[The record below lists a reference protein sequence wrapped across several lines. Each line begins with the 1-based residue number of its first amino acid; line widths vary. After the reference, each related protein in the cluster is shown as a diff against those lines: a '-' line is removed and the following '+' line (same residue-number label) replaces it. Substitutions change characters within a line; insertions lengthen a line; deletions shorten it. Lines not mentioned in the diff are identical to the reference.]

1 VEVLVEIIINKDSGE
16 MWREFFEVFPQVD
29 HLIWEGTK
37 DEMHDLTVYFKDSDE
52 PFPYSSLKSSS
63 WLRQALKGCYNL

>member
-1 VEVLVEIIINKDSGE
+1 MAIRIDQNAGE

-29 HLIWEGTK
+29 HMIWEGTK

-52 PFPYSSLKSSS
+52 PFPYSSLKSTS
-63 WLRQALKGCYNL
+63 WLKQALKGCYNL